1 MSYNNWHQ
9 FRRANKGKYQN
20 IQQES
25 IAYRFSNI
33 MGLSYEE
40 IIKRIPQQ
48 ATRRILIPEEG
59 KVIEGVEY
67 KWKNKWESHTEITI
81 RVRLHEPDASAPH
94 NSNAYN
100 GWIVRIKVGNE
111 YLDCHGNFAHRNC
124 HNPRS
129 PHYDPNMANNT
140 HIPIQSPLNFP

>member
-20 IQQES
+20 IQLES
-25 IAYRFSNI
+25 IAYQFRNI

-40 IIKRIPQQ
+40 IIKRIPLQ

-67 KWKNKWESHTEITI
+67 KWISNAEITI
-81 RVRLHEPDASAPH
+81 RVRLHGPDASAPPD
-94 NSNAYN
+94 SNAYN
-100 GWIVRIKVGNE
+100 GWIVRIKVGDK
-111 YLDCHGNFAHRNC
+111 YLDCQGNFAHRNC

-140 HIPIQSPLNFP
+140 HIPIQSPLKFP

>member
-9 FRRANKGKYQN
+9 FRRANKGKYQS
-20 IQQES
+20 IQLES
-25 IAYRFSNI
+25 IAYRFRDI
-33 MGLSYEE
+33 IGLGYEE
-40 IIKRIPQQ
+40 IIKRIPLQ

-67 KWKNKWESHTEITI
+67 KWISNTEITI
-81 RVRLHEPDASAPH
+81 RVRLHGPDASAPPD
-94 NSNAYN
+94 SNAYN
-100 GWIVRIKVGNE
+100 GWIVRIKVGDK
-111 YLDCHGNFAHRNC
+111 YLDCQGNFAHRNC

-140 HIPIQSPLNFP
+140 HIPIQSPLKFP